1 MRIFKSFKKVF
12 SKPIKFYQRAVFS
25 LGMVLAA
32 NQSLM
37 AAIDPMEGI
46 NSLESFVKKALS
58 VVALIVGFTFLVK
71 GIWDFKKAHNDF
83 KTGQKDIF
91 AYVILAP
98 TLALVAFCFTL
109 AFCFGISGTQ

>member
-12 SKPIKFYQRAVFS
+12 SKPIKLYQKAMLS

-46 NSLESFVKKALS
+46 NSLESFAKKSYIS
-58 VVALIVGFTFLVK
+58 VAFGVGFTFLAK
-71 GIWDFKKAHNDF
+71 GIWDFKKAYNGI

-91 AYVILAP
+91 ASVIPA
-98 TLALVAFCFTL
+98 AMLVGAAFLFYL
-109 AFCFGISGTQ
+109 GFLFWH

>member
-1 MRIFKSFKKVF
+1 MRIFKSFKEVF
-12 SKPIKFYQRAVFS
+12 SKPIKLYQGAVLS

-46 NSLESFVKKALS
+46 NSLESFIKKAISVAALS
-58 VVALIVGFTFLVK
+58 VGLAFLAK
-71 GIWDFKKAHNDF
+71 GIWDFKKAYDGI

-91 AYVILAP
+91 ASVIPAVMLAGAIF
-98 TLALVAFCFTL
+98 LFYLGFLFWH
-109 AFCFGISGTQ
+109 

>member
-12 SKPIKFYQRAVFS
+12 SKPIKLYQKAMLS
-25 LGMVLAA
+25 LGMVLAT

-37 AAIDPMEGI
+37 ATIDPMEGI
-46 NSLESFVKKALS
+46 SSLESFIKKAIS
-58 VVALIVGFTFLVK
+58 VVALIVGLTFLVK

-91 AYVILAP
+91 ASVIPA
-98 TLALVAFCFTL
+98 AMLVGAAFLFYL
-109 AFCFGISGTQ
+109 GFLFWH

>member
-12 SKPIKFYQRAVFS
+12 SKPIKLYQKAMLS
-25 LGMVLAA
+25 LGMVLAT

-46 NSLESFVKKALS
+46 NSLESKAIS
-58 VVALIVGFTFLVK
+58 VAALIVGLTFLAK

-91 AYVILAP
+91 ASVIPA
-98 TLALVAFCFTL
+98 AMLVGAAFLFYL
-109 AFCFGISGTQ
+109 GFLFWH